1 MEPPDMKQMKASLLW
16 QEQGGETPKPAFLL
30 SHDACMKT
38 LETPIQKN
46 P

>member
-1 MEPPDMKQMKASLLW
+1 MKQMKASLLW

-30 SHDACMKT
+30 SRDACMKT